1 MFYQNQSIMEA
12 FVQIKTKSN
21 FRNLNGTIQKV
32 VEIKGKRVTCF
43 VKTEDHPD
51 GIRIDFNLNEVTF
64 V

>member
-1 MFYQNQSIMEA
+1 MEA